1 MSHDARS
8 EKEERMRSR
17 IIAFLDGDAEA
28 IEGLFAEEIV
38 TALRAAFR
46 EAREWIT
53 EENGEKFIN

>member
-1 MSHDARS
+1 
-8 EKEERMRSR
+8 MRSR

-38 TALRAAFR
+38 TAIRAAFR

-53 EENGEKFIN
+53 EEDGAPIN